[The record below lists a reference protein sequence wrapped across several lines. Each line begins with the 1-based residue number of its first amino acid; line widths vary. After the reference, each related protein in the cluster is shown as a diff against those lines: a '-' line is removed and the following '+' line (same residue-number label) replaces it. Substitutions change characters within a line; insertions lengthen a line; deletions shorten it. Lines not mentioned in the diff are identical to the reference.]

1 VASKIRERTM
11 SEESLVSPV
20 RESGPQPVEHRPR
33 KAYVSPGLK
42 VYGKMSELT
51 ASGTGFTAEDEVLV
65 DGGACLTNPTKSSCL
80 P

>member
-1 VASKIRERTM
+1 M
-11 SEESLVSPV
+11 SEESLVPPV

-42 VYGKMSELT
+42 TYGKMSELT
-51 ASGTGFTAEDEVLV
+51 TSGTGFTAEDEVLV
-65 DGGACLTNPTKSSCL
+65 DDGACFPNPNASSCH